1 MYVPFA
7 SSRLGYFL
15 FEDVIA
21 STCYAA
27 VFVVVVVRFETIIC
41 I

>member
-15 FEDVIA
+15 FEDVID

-27 VFVVVVVRFETIIC
+27 VFVVVRFETIMC